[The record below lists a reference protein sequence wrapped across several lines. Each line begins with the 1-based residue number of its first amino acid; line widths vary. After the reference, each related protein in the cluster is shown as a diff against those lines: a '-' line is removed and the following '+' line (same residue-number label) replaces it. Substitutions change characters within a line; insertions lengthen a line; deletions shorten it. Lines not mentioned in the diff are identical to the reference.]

1 MVKLDMT
8 RDELRTIVRDEVRCT
23 VDCVYMNYSKVPG
36 VVFINAWTDNPH
48 AGFFIRT
55 VTDLVKP
62 VDESTWI
69 YVSSVSKRKE
79 AYDSCDFKPL
89 HPFKV

>member
-1 MVKLDMT
+1 MIKLDMT

-48 AGFFIRT
+48 A
-55 VTDLVKP
+55 VTLPSRGDDVIPNLVGRP
-62 VDESTWI
+62 GRPSRRSDQGGN
-69 YVSSVSKRKE
+69 
-79 AYDSCDFKPL
+79 
-89 HPFKV
+89 